1 MHKILS
7 PDNKCIRNYLGIVL
21 LGLPS
26 SSCANWLAFQ
36 FCVFSA
42 VEVRMKYCFFKRNE
56 ELLKNSISFWCNAF
70 LSTSYY
76 VEGLFRRFSQFFHAH
91 SFYKKNANISVY
103 FTKKQAMS
111 SYKHSIMST
120 EFDENLSQ

>member
-1 MHKILS
+1 MGRTSKYYSKMLVFHNRIPVFIAVKTDCFAQNL
-7 PDNKCIRNYLGIVL
+7 IVC
-21 LGLPS
+21 

-76 VEGLFRRFSQFFHAH
+76 VEGLFKRFSQFFHAH
-91 SFYKKNANISVY
+91 SFYKKNAINHVPQRRNRHKNFKI
-103 FTKKQAMS
+103 
-111 SYKHSIMST
+111 
-120 EFDENLSQ
+120 E